1 MRGGHGRAERP
12 TQRGGGGGTDSMVP
26 ARKCFF
32 LLLALMTFAAS
43 PSPVAGKFPG
53 RPVVWCRTVDMLT
66 LTCWWQPV
74 KGDDPSTNYTLF
86 YTTQSGSTLA
96 NESAE
101 CPDYVTAGPNSCFFD
116 QEHTSMWVMHCV
128 RVVAS
133 SPTANTSFEKHCI
146 KLLDYVEPDVPPVNV
161 NVTLRN
167 VSDPD
172 PVVLVTWAPPPSAN
186 VKYGLVVLEYEVEY
200 RAEHQTSGTVRDGR
214 AHM

>member
-43 PSPVAGKFPG
+43 PSPVGKFPG

-96 NESAE
+96 PGGTRPASDKGMAASPAQLTFWTFHVASRSGFLLLLEEPEGGWKRGDSVSQLHQLRANESA
-101 CPDYVTAGPNSCFFD
+101 
-116 QEHTSMWVMHCV
+116 
-128 RVVAS
+128 
-133 SPTANTSFEKHCI
+133 
-146 KLLDYVEPDVPPVNV
+146 
-161 NVTLRN
+161 
-167 VSDPD
+167 
-172 PVVLVTWAPPPSAN
+172 
-186 VKYGLVVLEYEVEY
+186 
-200 RAEHQTSGTVRDGR
+200 
-214 AHM
+214 